1 VAPIVS
7 LDTIDQTLANLNY
20 RSTSSMKS
28 RLVQAIRAYY
38 VDEAAACSMEAI
50 HAESLIESLW
60 EIEHDPRLVN
70 KKRKNLNSVRSSI
83 NVDLQKLFKSGGN
96 PDGITINT
104 DNIFVMSD
112 EAKDKALNSFLA
124 KLPGDMPAGLDQ
136 ISEILNAINEV
147 LSDPATALPDDPIER
162 LKKLS
167 EMKDLVQGLSDQID
181 QHGGQRSEVG
191 GLSSEDGA
199 TEVGGQKSED
209 GSGDGDLG
217 PEDGDRKTEDGTTE
231 VGGQGPEDG
240 GRKSEDGTT
249 EDGGQGP
256 EDGGRKSEVGDLK
269 SEGGSGDGDQLT
281 DIEANTDIVEPEDDL
296 EPEDDV
302 EEVEVL
308 EDDEFEEIDE
318 LAGGDTDQGLGAQG
332 SEGGTTEVGGQG
344 PEDGSPE
351 DGGRKSEVGGQG
363 SEDGSPEDGGQS
375 SEDGD
380 RKSEVED
387 LESEVGSGDRDQLTD
402 IEEDTDIIELEDD
415 LEPEDDV
422 EEVEVLEDD
431 EFEEIDD
438 PAEGETDQ
446 GLGARGSED
455 GNTEVGG
462 QGPGNGDQKS
472 EAGDLESEVGSGDGD
487 QLTNIEEDT
496 DIVELEDDV
505 EEVEVLEDD
514 EFEEIDKLAGG
525 DGVSEDGGQ
534 KSEVG
539 GQSSG
544 DGGRRSEVGD
554 LESGDGSGDGDNL
567 ADVEE
572 DTDIIEL
579 EDDVE
584 EVEVLEDDE
593 FEEVD
598 ELAGEDRGGDF
609 GEHGDDGSLGSGFED
624 NHLDAIESGHDPLQ
638 PDDPQKARLLAE
650 AFNRSLAAMDKF
662 FNHYIEFPGGEYTVG
677 AETPKNNEILQH
689 TVSLAPFFMGKF
701 PITNALFEV
710 FIENTGYI
718 TTAEKI
724 GFGTVYEGRCQTII
738 DPRTGQSQQIWRAD
752 ITSKT
757 VEGACWYQPSGT
769 GSTIHNKRNH
779 PVVQVSA
786 HDALAFSAWT
796 GKRLPSEEE
805 WEAATRTI
813 KANIFPWGSDMQS
826 GACNFEE
833 SSIGDTTPVDNYPD
847 FENNAGVADA
857 LGNILEWAFCPNNA
871 EGATDQSPNYVA
883 KGGSWIS
890 NNQPRLYSR
899 LLLEPEMHSNI
910 MGFRCVAS

>member
-231 VGGQGPEDG
+231 VGGQGPG
-240 GRKSEDGTT
+240 DGTT
-249 EDGGQGP
+249 EVGGQGP
-256 EDGGRKSEVGDLK
+256 EDGGRKSE
-269 SEGGSGDGDQLT
+269 
-281 DIEANTDIVEPEDDL
+281 A
-296 EPEDDV
+296 
-302 EEVEVL
+302 
-308 EDDEFEEIDE
+308 
-318 LAGGDTDQGLGAQG
+318 
-332 SEGGTTEVGGQG
+332 
-344 PEDGSPE
+344 
-351 DGGRKSEVGGQG
+351 
-363 SEDGSPEDGGQS
+363 
-375 SEDGD
+375 
-380 RKSEVED
+380 
-387 LESEVGSGDRDQLTD
+387 GSGDRDHLTD

-455 GNTEVGG
+455 GNIEVGGQRSEVGG